1 MNDKLQK
8 TLTDLAEKFG
18 TSVEHLWGV
27 LLYQAR
33 VQVITDLF
41 YYVLCIVVGVVL
53 YRCHIKFSKKY
64 DAKYG
69 SSCYY
74 EDNDLCIP
82 IMAVI
87 GVIWIAYFIYCISS
101 IGTTVSAAINPEY
114 WALKE
119 ILPH

>member
-8 TLTDLAEKFG
+8 TLTDLAAKFG

-27 LLYQAR
+27 LLYQAK

-41 YYVLCIVVGVVL
+41 YYVLCIVGGVVL
-53 YRCHIKFSKKY
+53 YRYHIKFSKKY
-64 DAKYG
+64 DTKYG
-69 SSCYY
+69 SSCSY
-74 EDNDLCIP
+74 EDSDFCIP
-82 IMAVI
+82 IM
-87 GVIWIAYFIYCISS
+87 GVLGVMWITYFIYCICS